1 MEANPDKHSEEEFRE
16 YGDSYLTSYMRPTYL
31 KVMEQIPLTPNN
43 KIDRRGLL
51 DKIDRC
57 ETESHIE
64 KALPENEIEEK
75 LLHIWKTVLYVEAAG
90 VEDDFFENGG
100 DSLKAMELLSVI
112 KKEMEWES
120 LLLTD
125 ILKSSTIRRL
135 AEFYMTGKSGNLLRE
150 MSEIR
155 EGLPKLIFVHGGNGS
170 ADSYQEMVD
179 VMQECYNCY
188 GIDYLKEVTLEPENS
203 LYRSLPENMRHPFWS
218 VQRRRTHSVG
228 RLVCGRNHLF

>member
-1 MEANPDKHSEEEFRE
+1 
-16 YGDSYLTSYMRPTYL
+16 
-31 KVMEQIPLTPNN
+31 
-43 KIDRRGLL
+43 
-51 DKIDRC
+51 
-57 ETESHIE
+57 
-64 KALPENEIEEK
+64 
-75 LLHIWKTVLYVEAAG
+75 
-90 VEDDFFENGG
+90 
-100 DSLKAMELLSVI
+100 MELLSVI

-188 GIDYLKEVTLEPENS
+188 GIDYLKEVTLEPGKT
-203 LYRSLPENMRHPFWS
+203 LFTGAC
-218 VQRRRTHSVG
+218 QRICGIHFGVYKEGRTHSVG
-228 RLVCGRNHLF
+228 RLVCGGTICFEIARILENSGYQDIHILFIDTQEPGRLEEVSYNVSAELAFIKEYAAGVDVKGLKTDASVKALWESVVEKISEDKCLEEQVKKAIF